1 MKRHSAELSV
11 SVEQPISAPARLV
24 RQQFGDVAH
33 HEATG
38 VHRGVEFEALTDGG
52 TRCRYR
58 QSSKVV
64 GPVRLRQELE
74 LIRDT
79 EGPLVNRI
87 VKGQFTGSE
96 ITFDV
101 VATDDAQALVRA
113 SLRAPLAGVQRL
125 LRPVLARIVERGL
138 TQALLEDKRDLESG
152 TFQRHLG
159 ISNH

>member
-1 MKRHSAELSV
+1 MAPQLGRRGAHLEDQPPASHDLVVGEPGAVEGAPVQSDRHSAELSV

-38 VHRGVEFEALTDGG
+38 VHRGVEFEVLTDDG

-87 VKGQFTGSE
+87 VKGGQ
-96 ITFDV
+96 V
-101 VATDDAQALVRA
+101 
-113 SLRAPLAGVQRL
+113 LAGI
-125 LRPVLARIVERGL
+125 LAVCATLAYWIRNR
-138 TQALLEDKRDLESG
+138 
-152 TFQRHLG
+152 
-159 ISNH
+159 